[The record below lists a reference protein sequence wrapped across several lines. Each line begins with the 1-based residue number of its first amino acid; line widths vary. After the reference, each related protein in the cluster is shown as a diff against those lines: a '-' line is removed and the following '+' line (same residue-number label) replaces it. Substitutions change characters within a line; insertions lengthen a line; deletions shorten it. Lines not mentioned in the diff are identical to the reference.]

1 MIDST
6 LLKPT
11 LAGFILFIRGTMG
24 IDPLYLPDNSPVI
37 EMSYDIAC
45 ATTNLYLRF
54 VSPLLGTLAIY
65 NLAGDTL
72 INFAPDQ
79 PLRSYFF
86 DLRVTLGISVFVP
99 GVIASS
105 SDSGTSASSLN
116 PEFMKTFTLANL
128 QNLKTPYGRQYLA
141 LAQSYGSLWGLS

>member
-1 MIDST
+1 MSTT
-6 LLKPT
+6 LLRPS
-11 LAGFILFIRGTMG
+11 LAGFLEFIRGTMG
-24 IDPLYLPDNSPVI
+24 IDPLYLPDSSPVI
-37 EMSYDIAC
+37 AMSYDIAV
-45 ATTNLYLRF
+45 AMTNLYLGC
-54 VSPLLGTLAIY
+54 VSPLLGTLATY
-65 NLAGDTL
+65 NLGGDTL

-79 PLRSYFF
+79 PGRSYFF
-86 DLRVTLGISVFVP
+86 DLRITLGINVFVP